1 MKAIKWKT
9 LIITGIL
16 CLLPILLGVYLWDI
30 LPDEIAVHFNLYIEP
45 DGFASKG
52 FAVFGIPL
60 IMCALQ
66 IFGCIISDFK
76 VEKYGAKV
84 PAISKWIVPVIS
96 IVVQAIILI
105 YALENA
111 VI

>member
-30 LPDEIAVHFNLYIEP
+30 LPEQVAVHFNLNGEP

-52 FAVFGIPL
+52 FAVFCLPL

-96 IVVQAIILI
+96 IVVQAVILI